1 MPPHDENG
9 NMIGLDD
16 FQVIDADG
24 NPVHL
29 SAATILMCAPDVEHD
44 YLPPLD
50 WTESYEITCKQA
62 KHILAIV
69 FGNIQRGRKR
79 KRDLIRKKKRY
90 RRARLKYGDLDRKT
104 ELARLMVEVAVQRLQ
119 RWKEGL

>member
-29 SAATILMCAPDVEHD
+29 SAATILMCAPDVKHD

-50 WTESYEITCKQA
+50 WTESYEITGKLA
-62 KHILAIV
+62 KHILATV
-69 FGNIQRGRKR
+69 FGDIQRGRKR

-90 RRARLKYGDLDRKT
+90 RRARLKYGDMDKKT